1 MNFAHRKILLLLSLV
16 IATNTSFV
24 LCWPSLSSE
33 RYFNTS
39 IGEPKVLSLT
49 ANGTVDVSV
58 EVESVTET
66 IGGKAVTSG
75 VYDLRLFR
83 DGQLVGSTIPQAAI
97 ERYISAAPAAVESD
111 LKSGKVIDTAEDAL
125 WREAND
131 LFKVTSPNFKKISA
145 TKGVYTF
152 HNIQLPRDGRKEV
165 EFSAYAFNS
174 DRVKSDTARTK
185 YTLLEMPSATTQRKA
200 YIVSIG
206 VNRSDVG
213 GDWTLSCAVSDA
225 EVTQKALAD
234 RLKGQYDVV
243 PVELTS
249 SAETPSSAATRN
261 AIKPNVRAVLE
272 LLSGVKPIADD
283 LDSLKKSIGQPLL
296 DKILRSTPQDLVIVT
311 FSSHGVAHASG
322 DFYLLPSDIRMTKP
336 GQRIPDYDS
345 MISSDEL
352 SLWMRD
358 MDAADIVMIID
369 ACHAAASVE
378 TPNFKPA
385 PMGSRGLGQLAYD
398 KQMRILTATRAKDI
412 AVELKAGTQGVCQGL
427 LTYAL
432 VHDGFELGLAD
443 TNKPKADGKI
453 MFGEWLEFGRDDVP
467 VVFKKWKSGDLPAA
481 KGFKDKENADPAGF
495 TQQPA
500 LFDFRRDKSRDVQIH

>member
-1 MNFAHRKILLLLSLV
+1 MKRVFILPTIITAV
-16 IATNTSFV
+16 VGIAYGWLPTSRSGYSA
-24 LCWPSLSSE
+24 PSM
-33 RYFNTS
+33 TAPS
-39 IGEPKVLSLT
+39 IVQ
-49 ANGTVDVSV
+49 AYADGTVDVSV

-83 DGQLVGSTIPQAAI
+83 DGQLIGSSIPQAAL
-97 ERYISAAPAAVESD
+97 EKYIAAAPDAVERD
-111 LKSGKVIDTAEDAL
+111 IKAGKIIDTEEDKL
-125 WREAND
+125 WRDAND
-131 LFKVTSPNFKKISA
+131 LFKVVSPNFKKLSA

-152 HNIQLPRDGRKEV
+152 RNIQLPRDGRKDV

-185 YTLLEMPSATTQRKA
+185 YTIPEMPLTNVPQRKA
-200 YIVSIG
+200 YIVSVG

-234 RLKGQYDVV
+234 RLKDSYDVV

-249 SAETPSSAATRN
+249 SAETPTSPATRN
-261 AIKPNVRAVLE
+261 AIKANIRAVLQR
-272 LLSGVKPIADD
+272 LSGVTPGKDD
-283 LDSLKKSIGQPLL
+283 LDSLRKSVGQALV
-296 DKILRSTPQDLVIVT
+296 DKILRSTPQDLVVVT

-322 DFYLLPSDIRMTKP
+322 DFYLLPSDIRMSKT

-358 MDAADIVMIID
+358 MDAADIAMIVD

-378 TPNFKPA
+378 TPGFKPA

-412 AVELKAGTQGVCQGL
+412 AVELKAGSQGVCQGL

-432 VHDGFELGLAD
+432 VQDGFVRGMAD
-443 TNKPKADGKI
+443 TNKPKPDGKI

-481 KGFKDKENADPAGF
+481 KGFKDKDNPDPAGF